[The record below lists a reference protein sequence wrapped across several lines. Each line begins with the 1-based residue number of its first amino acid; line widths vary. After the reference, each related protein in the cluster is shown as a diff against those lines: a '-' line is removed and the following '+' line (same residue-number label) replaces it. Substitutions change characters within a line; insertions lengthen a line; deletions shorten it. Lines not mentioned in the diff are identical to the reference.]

1 VIDDLGL
8 DQCPTM
14 DTEIM
19 SVNIGGPDDEPM
31 VFYSDPI
38 QMLEHMSDK
47 HGAEA
52 MAGMAEL
59 MAWADAPSR
68 ALGRFEVRT
77 PPRSLDEMFAEAHD
91 EQQRQAVQDM
101 LFGSCM
107 DVLDRFFPDPDKHR
121 MIRAMMSFLAINSTY
136 KGPWSPGSATCLAF
150 ALASTPDTRLL
161 KKLVGG
167 IGALGQHV
175 QGIFESHGGE
185 VRLKSKVERI
195 LTDGGRVTGVELK
208 GGEVITAP
216 MVLSNIDP
224 GVTLLQLL
232 DAEVPEAMRQRLTN
246 VDHRAAWVQM
256 HFALDGLPEYAA
268 PFEFLNRPEMQA
280 SLSYFASA
288 EDMQRHFEDCRR
300 GILPDDPSFGCQI
313 PSIYDP
319 ALAPPGKHA
328 MSAFAMYFP
337 VEADSSLHGKLK
349 DQMADKVIGKLTK
362 LAPNF
367 PDILIRHTTFAS
379 FHYDTMFAAPAGDFC
394 QGLIHPE
401 LMGQF
406 RPMPKGWVDLPLPVE
421 GLYLSGAGC
430 HGGPGVTFTP
440 GYNAGYEALEDHLA
454 SQG

>member
-1 VIDDLGL
+1 
-8 DQCPTM
+8 M

-31 VFYSDPI
+31 VFYSDPV
-38 QMLEHMSDK
+38 QMLDHIAQK
-47 HGAEA
+47 HGVEA
-52 MAGMAEL
+52 MGGMAEL

-107 DVLDRFFPDPDKHR
+107 DVLDRFFPDPEKHR
-121 MIRAMMSFLAINSTY
+121 MIRAMMAFLAVNSTY
-136 KGPWSPGSATCLAF
+136 TGPWTPGSATCLAF

-161 KKLVGG
+161 KKLQGG
-167 IGALGQHV
+167 IGALGKHV
-175 QGIFESHGGE
+175 QGLFESHGGE
-185 VRLKSKVERI
+185 VRMKAKVERI
-195 LTDGGRVTGVELK
+195 LTADGKVTGVELK

-232 DAEVPEAMRQRLTN
+232 DTDVPEPLRQRLEH
-246 VDHRAAWVQM
+246 VDHRAAWIQM

-300 GILPDDPSFGCQI
+300 GVIPEDPSFGCQI
-313 PSIYDP
+313 PTIYDP

-349 DQMADKVIGKLTK
+349 DQMAEKVIAKLTK

-367 PDILIRHTTFAS
+367 PDILLRHTTFAS
-379 FHYDTMFAAPAGDFC
+379 FHYDTMFSAPAGDFC

-401 LMGQF
+401 LMGRF
-406 RPMPKGWVDLPLPVE
+406 RPMPRGWVDLPLPVE

-440 GYNAGYEALEDHLA
+440 GYNAGYDALEDHQA
-454 SQG
+454 RQG